1 LVQDSWS
8 RSKVKQYSALLINIK
23 VTPILDI
30 ARKHQEDRVTKDVTG
45 VTFNFT
51 EYWFSWSR
59 SKVADYSKLL
69 NNIVAQVL
77 DIAKKHQEDRATK
90 KVAHATFNFTEGWFR
105 KSGIYDLNKD
115 NQLKLMNWF
124 IDNKCN
130 VNKKKLNKKADELL
144 LKQQAKKHLDFNLF
158 KEADGSDILDTN

>member
-1 LVQDSWS
+1 MVQDSWS

-59 SKVADYSKLL
+59 SKVANYNKLL
-69 NNIVAQVL
+69 NNIDTPILELAR
-77 DIAKKHQEDRATK
+77 KHQTGRVSKNDTH
-90 KVAHATFNFTEGWFR
+90 VSINFT
-105 KSGIYDLNKD
+105 DLSYISES
-115 NQLKLMNWF
+115 F
-124 IDNKCN
+124 INSP
-130 VNKKKLNKKADELL
+130 
-144 LKQQAKKHLDFNLF
+144 HIFN
-158 KEADGSDILDTN
+158 